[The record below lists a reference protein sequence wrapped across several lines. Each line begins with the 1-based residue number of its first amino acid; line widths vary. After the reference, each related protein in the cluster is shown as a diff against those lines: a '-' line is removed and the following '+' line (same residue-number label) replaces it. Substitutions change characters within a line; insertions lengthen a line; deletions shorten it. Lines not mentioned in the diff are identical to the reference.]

1 MAEDDEEEDAVV
13 RELDVYVCNDGV
25 GAQLCMLAHPLRPP
39 WRPYDYE
46 RVDVVKM
53 KPNARRMEVEVPL
66 DTRSPNYHAED
77 DRLADGTPVA
87 NNYKRIDKLTLKSS
101 CIESK
106 TSLAIGT
113 IQDGKL
119 LLSPLDMILQLRPV
133 LNNLAVGKK
142 GRDASAAAAG
152 EDDEEEAAA
161 AEQKPSMK
169 AVELQVQKRETER
182 QQQQRLNSYA
192 HISKQEEDEAWKTLK
207 LHMPD
212 SRPAEK
218 VWGALMTPA
227 ESKPAHPHLP
237 RPAYLKA
244 ILPPA
249 ASAQEGRGTGA
260 GPGQAGGQVKAEA
273 APATPGVREVPEE
286 VQAALAPA
294 LKLLMAK
301 HSVCSLANIRTWLLD
316 SRSKAGAA
324 KAAANL
330 PDNVLEE
337 LVTAAGLPLT
347 RIRRMFVL
355 REVGKA
361 DLDPFRAVVIDLL
374 SEKESFKRAEV
385 TEKANAQ
392 GIPVTDS
399 LYSKVVKDICASK
412 GQLWFLKNG
421 TDTL

>member
-1 MAEDDEEEDAVV
+1 
-13 RELDVYVCNDGV
+13 
-25 GAQLCMLAHPLRPP
+25 
-39 WRPYDYE
+39 
-46 RVDVVKM
+46 M

-152 EDDEEEAAA
+152 EDDDEEAAA

-273 APATPGVREVPEE
+273 VP
-286 VQAALAPA
+286 VKPSTA
-294 LKLLMAK
+294 
-301 HSVCSLANIRTWLLD
+301 
-316 SRSKAGAA
+316 RSAA
-324 KAAANL
+324 K
-330 PDNVLEE
+330 
-337 LVTAAGLPLT
+337 
-347 RIRRMFVL
+347 
-355 REVGKA
+355 
-361 DLDPFRAVVIDLL
+361 
-374 SEKESFKRAEV
+374 
-385 TEKANAQ
+385 
-392 GIPVTDS
+392 
-399 LYSKVVKDICASK
+399 
-412 GQLWFLKNG
+412 
-421 TDTL
+421 